1 MRAPLAV
8 RTRRRRARARATV
21 AALAAVPLVLA
32 GCSAGD
38 DADGPRPTVT
48 TTVPERPN
56 PLLGASLWT
65 NPASTASWAERTLRD
80 SGDEQAAD
88 SVARIA
94 AVPTATWVTGGYDPK
109 ARVEELTV
117 AAQAAG
123 QVPVLVAYNLP
134 ERDCGQYSR
143 GGAGSPA
150 EYLAWTREVVAG
162 LGDRPAVVVV
172 EPDAIAHAIV
182 GCDGARMATDR
193 YELLAKTVDLYAEAP
208 STAVYLDA
216 GNSGWVTDASKVAEA
231 LDESGVRRTAGFS
244 LNVSNFEPTDA
255 AISYGRAVSR
265 NLGGGVSYVVDTS
278 RNGAPV
284 DGGDWCNPW
293 TARLG
298 ERPSTETGLDEV
310 DALLWIKQPG
320 DSDGTCKPGA
330 PPAGMWWQALAD
342 SLLQTA

>member
-1 MRAPLAV
+1 MRAPLTPT
-8 RTRRRRARARATV
+8 TRRRRVLATV
-21 AALAAVPLVLA
+21 AALAAAPLVLA
-32 GCSAGD
+32 GCGAGG
-38 DADGPRPTVT
+38 DAPGSKPTAT

-56 PLLGASLWT
+56 PLIGASLWI
-65 NPASTASWAERTLRD
+65 NPASTATWAEQTLRD
-80 SGDEQAAD
+80 SGDEQGAD

-94 AVPTATWVTGGYDPK
+94 SVPTATWVTGGYDPK
-109 ARVEELTV
+109 ARVSELTT

-150 EYLAWTREVVAG
+150 EYLTWTREVVAG

-182 GCDGARMATDR
+182 GCDGAQMAVDR
-193 YELLAKTVDLYAEAP
+193 YELLSKTVDLYAEAP
-208 STAVYLDA
+208 NAAVYLDA
-216 GNSGWVTDASKVAEA
+216 GNSGWVKDASKVAEA
-231 LDESGVRRTAGFS
+231 LEESGVRRTAGFS

-255 AISYGRAVSR
+255 AVSYGQAVSR

-278 RNGAPV
+278 RNGAAV

-298 ERPSTETGLDEV
+298 EAPLTETDRDGL

-342 SLLQTA
+342 SLLQT

>member
-1 MRAPLAV
+1 MRAP
-8 RTRRRRARARATV
+8 TSSNGRRRRRPVLATL

-38 DADGPRPTVT
+38 GAGGPEPTVT
-48 TTVPERPN
+48 VSKRPN

-65 NPASTASWAERTLRD
+65 NPASTASWAEQTMRD
-80 SGDEQAAD
+80 SGDEQGAD

-94 AVPTATWVTGGYDPK
+94 SVPTATWVTGGYDPK
-109 ARVEELTV
+109 ARVSELTT

-150 EYLAWTREVVAG
+150 EYLTWTREVVAG
-162 LGDRPAVVVV
+162 VGDRPAVVVL

-182 GCDGARMATDR
+182 GCDGAQMATDR

-208 STAVYLDA
+208 NTAVYLDA
-216 GNSGWVTDASKVAEA
+216 GNSSWVKDASKVAKA
-231 LDESGVRRTAGFS
+231 LDESGVRDTAGFS

-255 AISYGRAVSR
+255 AISYGKAVSR
-265 NLGGGVSYVVDTS
+265 NLGGGVGFVVDTS
-278 RNGAPV
+278 RNGAEV
-284 DGGDWCNPW
+284 DDGDWCNPQA
-293 TARLG
+293 ARLG
-298 ERPSTETGLDEV
+298 EPPVTETGRDGV

-320 DSDGTCKPGA
+320 DSDGTCKAGA

-342 SLLQTA
+342 SLLKT